1 VRRLCLVLLL
11 LGRFCVAQQPDVRVR
26 LLSLF
31 HFSEVR
37 IEPTGSV
44 KLGRSTMRKSF
55 AVRAAGGAVEVEAHT
70 SQSISVSGDF
80 RVVAGPAPVQHVRG
94 TLEISVKDNVLWMVA
109 ALPVERY
116 VAAVLQ
122 GETAGAMPPE
132 ALKAMAVAIRSYT
145 ARFRERHKEGGFD
158 FCDTT
163 HCQFLRLATQRAV
176 EAAVEET
183 AGETLWDRGS
193 PLAAYYHQDC
203 GGQTESAAAAWRDQQ
218 SDTLSSHGD
227 PYCVHVAKPWWS
239 EVARGDLD
247 RALARADLHVPPRW
261 NRIAIAQRTPSGR
274 ARNLSFSVGGQSN
287 VLVSASSLR
296 FAVGRT
302 LGWMTLKSDWYEI
315 TKQGDHFIF
324 AGKGVGHGV
333 GMCQIGA
340 AEMARQGKNYHEILA
355 FYYPGAIEGRSAQG
369 ISWNSVE
376 GNGFDLRVVYPED
389 AALVREAGRVALQE
403 AQQRSGL
410 KMTAR
415 PVLEVF
421 PSVAMFRDATGE
433 PGWVAA
439 STRHEEIRLQPPSM
453 LRGRLQKILRHE
465 FLHMLIE
472 AHSEAGTPLW
482 FREGLVVYLDE
493 ESAVPLRVEFS
504 AAEIDR
510 VIRSRAGQVEM
521 RRAYAQAGARVRE
534 WEQRYGRAQVM
545 DWLSR
550 GLPEAELR

>member
-1 VRRLCLVLLL
+1 VRRLCLALLL

-31 HFSEVR
+31 HLTQAE
-37 IEPTGSV
+37 IQPIGLV
-44 KLGRSTMRKSF
+44 KIGRSTMGKSF
-55 AVRAAGGAVEVEAHT
+55 AVRVVAGLVEAEGRR

-80 RVVAGPAPVQHVRG
+80 RVLAGPAPVQHVRG
-94 TLEISVKDNVLWMVA
+94 TLEISVKDNVLWIVVT
-109 ALPVERY
+109 LPVERY

-132 ALKAMAVAIRSYT
+132 ALKAMAIAIRSYT
-145 ARFRERHKEGGFD
+145 ARFRDRHKDAGFD

-163 HCQFLRLATQRAV
+163 HCQFLRLETQRTV
-176 EAAVEET
+176 EAAVDET
-183 AGETLWDRGS
+183 AGEILWERGT

-218 SDTLSSHGD
+218 SEALSSHYD
-227 PYCVHVAKPWWS
+227 PYCVRVAKHWRS
-239 EVARGDLD
+239 EVASVDLD
-247 RALARADLHVPPRW
+247 RALARADLHVPPHW
-261 NRIAIAQRTPSGR
+261 NRIAIVQRTPSGR
-274 ARNLSFSVGGQSN
+274 ARDLSFSVGGQSS

-302 LGWMTLKSDWYEI
+302 LGWMKLKSDWYEI
-315 TKQGDHFIF
+315 TKQGDHFVF

-333 GMCQIGA
+333 GLCQIGA

-369 ISWNSVE
+369 ISWTSVE
-376 GNGFDLRVVYPED
+376 GEGFDLRIVNPED
-389 AALVREAGRVALQE
+389 AALVREAGRAALKE

-410 KMTAR
+410 KMHAR

-421 PSVAMFRDATGE
+421 PSVAMFRDTTGE

-439 STRHEEIRLQPPSM
+439 STRHEQIRLQPPSI
-453 LRGRLQKILRHE
+453 LRGHLQGVLRHE
-465 FLHMLIE
+465 ILHMLIE
-472 AHSEAGTPLW
+472 GNAKAGTPLW

-493 ESAVPLRVEFS
+493 DSAGSSRVEMS

-510 VIRSRAGQVEM
+510 VIRSRTGQTEM

-534 WEQRYGRAQVM
+534 LEQRHGRAPVM
-545 DWLSR
+545 QWLSK
-550 GLPEAELR
+550 GLPAAGLR